1 MGRRFVRLSAAGA
14 ALTLN
19 GLRPLPGSNPLA
31 VPSFFSGWLT
41 SELAPHNLAI
51 TVAGTS
57 PSAPR
62 RPRRGG
68 LSREDRIGI
77 GLNLLSVAGLAWM
90 IRQGM
95 KSADDVEQA
104 LTSGL
109 HDEYVARL
117 DPAPTKADLATP
129 WRHVLLPWTFKD
141 ARVHRV
147 ADIDYAGGARRHRLD
162 VYQPREPGSGRPV
175 LIQVHGGGWV
185 IGNKE
190 QQGLTLMMHL
200 AARGW
205 VCVAPNYP
213 LSPKAT
219 WPEHLVAIKQAIA
232 WTREHIADYGGDPS
246 FIAITGGSAG
256 GHLAAL
262 PALHA
267 ADEELQP
274 GFETADTSVQACVPF
289 YGVYDLANTLGTRA
303 GRDRL
308 RYFLA
313 RTFFKS
319 TDPAVADSATPLL
332 KVRADAPP
340 FFVIH
345 GAHDSLVPVAEAR
358 AFVERL
364 RAVSDQPV
372 VYAELPGA
380 QHAFDVF
387 PSIRSAHSI
396 RGVERFLRWV
406 HAERAQPAGIRA
418 ASPARSSPAGP
429 PAPATPSSGRT
440 AASPRR

>member
-14 ALTLN
+14 VLTLN

-57 PSAPR
+57 AYVAR
-62 RPRRGG
+62 RSRRGG
-68 LSREDRIGI
+68 LSQEDRIGV

-95 KSADDVEQA
+95 KSADDVERA

-109 HDEYVARL
+109 HDEYVARRA
-117 DPAPTKADLATP
+117 PAPTKAALATP

-141 ARVHRV
+141 DRVHRV
-147 ADIDYAGGARRHRLD
+147 ADIDYVGDGTRRHRLD

-190 QQGLTLMMHL
+190 QQGLPLMMHL

-219 WPEHLVAIKQAIA
+219 WPEHLVAIKRAIA

-262 PALHA
+262 AALTA

-274 GFETADTSVQACVPF
+274 GFETADTSVQACVPL
-289 YGVYDLANTLGTRA
+289 YRVERPPQTPGTP
-303 GRDRL
+303 
-308 RYFLA
+308 A
-313 RTFFKS
+313 RRG
-319 TDPAVADSATPLL
+319 PAPHLPG
-332 KVRADAPP
+332 PP
-340 FFVIH
+340 FFQSNPPPRPPKP
-345 GAHDSLVPVAEAR
+345 DPPPQR
-358 AFVERL
+358 A
-364 RAVSDQPV
+364 
-372 VYAELPGA
+372 
-380 QHAFDVF
+380 
-387 PSIRSAHSI
+387 
-396 RGVERFLRWV
+396 
-406 HAERAQPAGIRA
+406 
-418 ASPARSSPAGP
+418 
-429 PAPATPSSGRT
+429 
-440 AASPRR
+440 